1 MTAAAQ
7 HKPDLGVASDDN
19 GGSETYATEEIHDT
33 RRQRDNSGS
42 EISEGGGGG
51 KASAVDQGRQRWSE
65 LGFAVAL

>member
-1 MTAAAQ
+1 MKSWLLALD
-7 HKPDLGVASDDN
+7 DLEVVVS
-19 GGSETYATEEIHDT
+19 
-33 RRQRDNSGS
+33 RDNSGS